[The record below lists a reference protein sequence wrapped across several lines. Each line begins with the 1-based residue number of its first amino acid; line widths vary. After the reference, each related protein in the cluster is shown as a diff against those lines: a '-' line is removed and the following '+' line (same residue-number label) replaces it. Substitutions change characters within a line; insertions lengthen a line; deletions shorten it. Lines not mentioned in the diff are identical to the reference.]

1 LARKIFISVVI
12 FTTTLLAFEL
22 DFQKRFEA
30 TVQPDIAV
38 TNINISVKGE
48 SETEVTKRLREISVY
63 INGYTQVEKEGG
75 EFRVN
80 ANYYYQNGKRVQDG
94 YIGSMRYKISSKE
107 IDDLDI
113 FLGDLMSQKKNETI
127 EVRSYGYEV
136 TKEKLNNSIE
146 QLRFQAIVW
155 GIAYAKDLSSKIYKK
170 CELTNISFAQTTQ
183 PRMMTAKMNAKL
195 EDGFA
200 PQPIQNEQTITL
212 HSNYVLECK

>member
-1 LARKIFISVVI
+1 VQKILISLVI

-22 DFQKRFEA
+22 DFKKSFEA

-38 TNINISVKGE
+38 TNINISVKGQ
-48 SETEVTKRLREISVY
+48 SETEVTKRLQEVSIY
-63 INGYTQVEKEGG
+63 INGYTQVKKEGG

-80 ANYYYQNGKRVQDG
+80 ANYYYQNGQRLQDG

-127 EVRSYGYEV
+127 EVSSYGYEV
-136 TKEKLNNSIE
+136 TKEKLNNSLE
-146 QLRFQAIVW
+146 QLRLQAIVW

-170 CELTNISFAQTTQ
+170 CELTNISFTQTTQ
-183 PRMMTAKMNAKL
+183 PRMMATKMNAKL

-200 PQPIQNEQTITL
+200 PQPIRNEQTITL
-212 HSNYVLECK
+212 NPSYELECK